1 MPSRRLLQIFRS
13 LLPRKTLL
21 FCLITSALLALFSL
35 PAWGQSLPVQLTQA
49 LGGPTDALFQEG
61 QLKTPPLIAQL
72 VTLVGLSMLPWL
84 VMLLTSFLKMVV
96 VLALLRNALGV
107 QQAPPNQVINGIA
120 LILAVYVMYPT
131 GYAMYEKTKPLF
143 QTRPPSSLFS
153 QESASFFIEVADQ
166 AKEPLRDFLLHN
178 TRGKHEQGF
187 LRLAKK
193 YFPPEVRAELKAS
206 DFIIL
211 IPAYVTSQVED
222 AFQIGV
228 LIYLP
233 FFVIDLVT
241 SNILLAMG
249 MMMLSPMTIAT
260 PIKLLLLVVLDGWS
274 LLVQGLVNTF
284 NP

>member
-1 MPSRRLLQIFRS
+1 MRAARLTQLLQSMLSRK
-13 LLPRKTLL
+13 LLLWALVAAFFLTLQ
-21 FCLITSALLALFSL
+21 TSAVL
-35 PAWGQSLPVQLTQA
+35 GQNAPLRGNAAPVDQLM
-49 LGGPTDALFQEG
+49 QEG
-61 QLKTPPLIAQL
+61 QLRTPPLIAQL
-72 VTLVGLSMLPWL
+72 VTLVGLSLLPYF

-107 QQAPPNQVINGIA
+107 QQAPPNQVINGLA
-120 LILAVYVMYPT
+120 LILAIYVMYPT
-131 GYAMYEKTKPLF
+131 GYAMYERARPLF
-143 QTRPPSSLFS
+143 ESNLPTALFS
-153 QESASFFIEVADQ
+153 RESASFAIAVADQ

-178 TRGKHEQGF
+178 TRDKHEQGF
-187 LRLAKK
+187 LRLAKR
-193 YFPPEVRAELKAS
+193 YFPPELRSELKAS

-211 IPAYVTSQVED
+211 VPAYVTSQVED

-260 PIKLLLLVVLDGWS
+260 PIKLLLLVVLDGWT

-284 NP
+284 HP